1 MKRLETLG
9 AWLFGAV
16 FVGLAFAVAVEVLM
30 RKLLNVSLQGVDELG
45 GYALAV
51 GSALAFSLALVAR
64 SHIRIDLVHE
74 RLPRPARLAL
84 NLLAVGALAATAVVL
99 PLLGWIA
106 LSDSI
111 DMNSTAQTPWAT
123 PLRYPQAVW
132 FAVLT
137 VFALVA
143 VGSLVR
149 AVRLLLA
156 GRSDLVERHYGPRGA
171 REELKEELADIQARG
186 APGGP
191 P

>member
-1 MKRLETLG
+1 VKRLETVG
-9 AWLFGAV
+9 GWLFGGV
-16 FVGLAFAVAVEVLM
+16 FVGLAFAVAVEVLL
-30 RKLLNVSLQGVDELG
+30 RKLFNVSLQGVDELG

-64 SHIRIDLVHE
+64 AHIRIDLIHE
-74 RLPRPARLAL
+74 RLPRTGRLAL
-84 NLLAVGALAATAVVL
+84 NLLAVAALAGTAVVL
-99 PLLGWIA
+99 PLMAWHA

-132 FAVLT
+132 FAVLV
-137 VFALVA
+137 VFGAVA

-156 GRSDLVERHYGPRGA
+156 GRADRVEREYGPRGA
-171 REELKEELADIQARG
+171 REELEEELEDIKARG
-186 APGGP
+186 TGVKP
-191 P
+191 